1 VAGNTYT
8 FGRDEL
14 AARRMEL
21 LDEVFGPAGERVL
34 GDLAGDRQGWG
45 TVLDLGCGPG
55 LTTSRLKDVLR
66 PHRLVGLDV
75 AETFLRLARERVPT
89 ATFLAHDLNQLPY
102 PASPADLIYARYV
115 LSHLPE
121 PRLHVAE
128 WRSQLAEGGVLVI
141 EENHSIRA
149 WEPVFDHYLRCAAE
163 VMGGA
168 GGDLYVGRA
177 LSGAGALIDRV
188 AEISPPTRLTAR
200 MFRLNLR
207 SWSRHAGPERAGEIE
222 EIDRRLAALES
233 STGQGGIVWFL
244 RQVALPPGG

>member
-1 VAGNTYT
+1 MPENTYT

-21 LDEVFGPAGERVL
+21 LDEVFGPAGDLVL
-34 GDLAGDRQGWG
+34 RELAGGRREWG

-55 LTTSRLKDVLR
+55 LTTRRLADVLG
-66 PHRLVGLDV
+66 PDRLLGLDV
-75 AETFLRLARERVPT
+75 AGTFLRIAGERVPE
-89 ATFLAHDLNQLPY
+89 AAFLSHDLNRLPY
-102 PASPADLIYARYV
+102 PAAPADLIYARYV

-121 PRLHVAE
+121 PERHVAE
-128 WRSQLAEGGVLVI
+128 WRSQLAEGGVLVV

-168 GGDLYVGRA
+168 GGNLYIG
-177 LSGAGALIDRV
+177 GALTVRGAVVDRV
-188 AEISPPTRLTAR
+188 AEISPPTGLTAR

-207 SWSRHAGPERAGEIE
+207 SWSQHAGPERAE
-222 EIDRRLAALES
+222 EIALIDLRLGELEES
-233 STGQGGIVWFL
+233 PGHGGITWFL
-244 RQVALPPGG
+244 RQIAVPRD

>member
-1 VAGNTYT
+1 MPENTYT

-21 LDEVFGPAGERVL
+21 LDEVFGPAGGLVL
-34 GDLAGDRQGWG
+34 RELAGGRPEWG

-55 LTTSRLKDVLR
+55 LTTSRLSDVLR
-66 PHRLVGLDV
+66 PARLVGLDL
-75 AETFLRLARERVPT
+75 AETFLRIARQRVPG

-102 PASPADLIYARYV
+102 PAAPADLIYARYV

-121 PRLHVAE
+121 PERHLAA
-128 WRSQLAEGGVLVI
+128 WRSQLSDGGLLVV
-141 EENHSIRA
+141 EKNHSIRA

-168 GGDLYVGRA
+168 GGDLYIGRSLTA
-177 LSGAGALIDRV
+177 TGALVDRV
-188 AEISPPTRLTAR
+188 AEISPPTGLTAR

-207 SWSRHAGPERAGEIE
+207 SWSQHAGPERAEEIAQ
-222 EIDRRLAALES
+222 IDRRLGELEES
-233 STGQGGIVWFL
+233 SGQGSITWFL
-244 RQVALPPGG
+244 RQIAVRRE